1 VDLTDTPELAEY
13 RRKVRGWLEKNKAY
27 APASKAGLHVNST
40 EGIEPLR
47 AWQRRLAEAGLVG
60 VTWPREHGGQGG
72 SMIEQA
78 VANSELDR
86 AGVPGAFDIIGVGNL
101 GPTVIAHGTQ
111 AQKDRYLRPLLT
123 GDEIWCQLF
132 SEPAA
137 GSDLAGIRTR
147 AARTSHA
154 ARTGDGWRI
163 NGQKVWT
170 TNAQHAAFGLLLVR
184 TDVDVPKHR
193 GLTMF
198 IVPMRAAG
206 VTVRPLRQL
215 TGAAAFNEVFFDDV
229 ELDDGFR
236 VGEPGEGWMV
246 AMTCLMYER
255 LNLLT
260 MLDQLGWQPE
270 QFVQPIREKLQ
281 SADLRQ
287 RLAGVIV
294 DMLAVRY
301 TGYRALSKVAN
312 GDLPGPEAGLGK
324 ITLVDAATRGAQV
337 VAEALGPSAL
347 DGEWGFLLGDM
358 QGLRSGGGTD
368 EIVLTTVGERVLG
381 LPAEPR
387 VDKTAPFREVAS

>member
-1 VDLTDTPELAEY
+1 VDLTDTPELAKY
-13 RRKVRGWLEKNKAY
+13 RRRVRGWLQENKAH
-27 APASKAGLHVNST
+27 APAQTTGLHVRD
-40 EGIEPLR
+40 IEPFR

-86 AGVPGAFDIIGVGNL
+86 AGVPGALDIIGVGNL

-111 AQKDRYLRPLLT
+111 AQKERYLRPLLL

-137 GSDLAGIRTR
+137 GSDVAGIRTR
-147 AARTSHA
+147 AIRHD
-154 ARTGDGWRI
+154 GGWRI

-170 TNAQHAAFGLLLVR
+170 TNAQHAAFGLLLAR
-184 TDVDVPKHR
+184 TDIDVPKHR

-198 IVPMRAAG
+198 IVPMKAPG

-229 ELDDGFR
+229 ELEDEFR
-236 VGEPGEGWMV
+236 VGEPGEGWTV

-270 QFVQPIREKLQ
+270 QFVQPIRDKLQ
-281 SADLRQ
+281 RADLRQ

-324 ITLVDAATRGAQV
+324 ITLVDAATRGAQL

-347 DGEWGFLLGDM
+347 DGEWGFLLGEM

-387 VDKTAPFREVAS
+387 VDKTAPFRELPS

>member
-1 VDLTDTPELAEY
+1 VDLTDTPELADY
-13 RRKVRGWLEKNKAY
+13 RREVRAWLEANKAH
-27 APASKAGLHVNST
+27 APAQKIGMHLR
-40 EGIEPLR
+40 GIEPWR
-47 AWQRRLAEAGLVG
+47 AWQRRLAQAGLVG
-60 VTWPREHGGQGG
+60 VTWPEQHGGRGG

-78 VANSELDR
+78 VVNSELDR
-86 AGVPGAFDIIGVGNL
+86 AGVPGALDIIGIGNL
-101 GPTVIAHGTQ
+101 GPTVITHGTE
-111 AQKDRYLRPLLT
+111 AQKERYLRPLLL

-147 AARTSHA
+147 AVKT
-154 ARTGDGWRI
+154 DQGWRVD
-163 NGQKVWT
+163 GQKVWT
-170 TNAQHAAFGLLLVR
+170 TNAQHASFGLLLAR
-184 TDVDVPKHR
+184 TDIDVPKHR

-198 IVPMRAAG
+198 IVPMNATG

-215 TGAAAFNEVFFDDV
+215 TGVAAFNEVFLDDV
-229 ELDDGFR
+229 ELDEGLR
-236 VGEPGEGWMV
+236 VGEPGEGWTV

-270 QFVQPIREKLQ
+270 QFVEPIREHLGRE
-281 SADLRQ
+281 DLRQ

-301 TGYRALSKVAN
+301 SGYRALSKVAI

-324 ITLVDAATRGAQV
+324 ITLVDAATRGAQL
-337 VAEALGPSAL
+337 VADALGPSAL
-347 DGEWGFLLGDM
+347 DGDWGFLVGEM

-368 EIVLTTVGERVLG
+368 EIVLTTIGERVLG
-381 LPAEPR
+381 LASEPR
-387 VDKTAPFREVAS
+387 VDKTAPFRELAS